1 MIGVK
6 RSYGIITIDEEKCQ
20 GCVNCMM
27 SCRTEAIRIFEG
39 KARIVAARC
48 IYCGKCFRDCPE
60 NAITSRTHG
69 LEDLKHFKYTICIP
83 SSTIYSQ
90 FPSESA
96 PNRILCA
103 LKALGFDEVAE
114 EAIGAEEASIVT
126 QEYLKGYQGPY
137 PLISSFCPAIIRLIQ
152 IRFPNFVDQVNPLI
166 LPAEIV
172 AKDIRKA
179 KAKELGIKEEELGIF
194 YLAPCPAKMVAI
206 TKTETK
212 EQSYID
218 GAISIAEIYGQLLAA
233 LREVSAE
240 EDLRKASGTGIGWAV
255 KGGEIRELER
265 QHSLRDDKESIV
277 VDGIKNAINVLDEIE
292 NGRLRNVEFIEA
304 RACPEGCVGGALTVA
319 DRYVSRG
326 RIRKLMLSE
335 EKGSAVDRAEVMRRF
350 KKGYY
355 FFEKGLKPRPF
366 AGRLDPDP
374 IKAVEKMKLR
384 DEIHSSLPGL
394 DCGACGAP
402 NCRAFADD
410 VVQGRAEVTD
420 CIFKWREG
428 VKNLAREVTQ
438 WAEKRPHSLPKRG
451 K

>member
-1 MIGVK
+1 MK

-27 SCRTEAIRIFEG
+27 SCRTEAVRIFEG
-39 KARIVAARC
+39 KARIIADRC

-60 NAITSRTHG
+60 NAITSPTHG
-69 LEDLKHFKYTICIP
+69 LTDLKHFRYTVVIP

-90 FPSESA
+90 FPGESA

-103 LKALGFDEVAE
+103 LKSLGFDEVAE

-126 QEYLKGYQGPY
+126 QEYLKGYRGPY
-137 PLISSFCPAIIRLIQ
+137 PLISSLCPAIIRLVQ
-152 IRFPNFVDQVNPLI
+152 IRFPNFVDQINPI
-166 LPAEIV
+166 DLPAKIV
-172 AKDIRKA
+172 ARDIRKT
-179 KAKELGIKEEELGIF
+179 KAQELGIKGEELGVF
-194 YLAPCPAKMVAI
+194 YLVPCPAKMVAV

-212 EQSYID
+212 EQSSID
-218 GAISIAEIYGQLLAA
+218 GVISIAEIYGQVLAA

-240 EDLRKASGTGIGWAV
+240 EDLQRASGEGIGWAV

-265 QHSLRDDKESIV
+265 RQSLRGDKESIV

-292 NGRLRNVEFIEA
+292 NGKLRNVEFIEA

-326 RIRKLMLSE
+326 RIRKLMLSHD
-335 EKGSAVDRAEVMRRF
+335 KKSAVNRAEVVRRF
-350 KKGYY
+350 KKGCY
-355 FFEKGLKPRPF
+355 FFEQGLKPRPF
-366 AGRLDPDP
+366 AGRLDADP
-374 IKAVEKMKLR
+374 LKAVEKMKGR
-384 DEIHSSLPGL
+384 DEIHASLPGL

-410 VVQGRAEVTD
+410 VVQGRAEITD

-428 VKNLAREVTQ
+428 VKDLAREVMQ
-438 WAEKRPHSLPKRG
+438 LAEKRPHSLPKRG
-451 K
+451 R

>member
-1 MIGVK
+1 MIRMK
-6 RSYGIITIDEEKCQ
+6 RSYGIITIDEDKCQ
-20 GCVNCMM
+20 GCVNCIM
-27 SCRTEAIRIFEG
+27 SCRTEAVRIFEG

-69 LEDLKHFKYTICIP
+69 LADLKDFKYTICIP
-83 SSTIYSQ
+83 SSTIYAQ
-90 FPSESA
+90 FPGEGA

-103 LKALGFDEVAE
+103 LKSLGFDYVYE
-114 EAIGAEEASIVT
+114 EAIGAEVASIAT
-126 QEYLKGYQGPY
+126 QEYLKAYQGPY
-137 PLISSFCPAIIRLIQ
+137 PLISSLCPAIIRLIQ
-152 IRFPNFVDQVNPLI
+152 IRFPHFVDQINPI
-166 LPAEIV
+166 DLPAEIV

-179 KAKELGIKEEELGIF
+179 KARELGIKEEELGIF
-194 YLAPCPAKMVAI
+194 YLVPCPATMVAI

-212 EQSYID
+212 ERSNID
-218 GAISIAEIYGQLLAA
+218 RVISIADIYGQLLAA
-233 LREVSAE
+233 LREVRKE
-240 EDLRKASGTGIGWAV
+240 EDLQQASGAGIGWAV

-265 QHSLRDDKESIV
+265 QQCLRGDKESIV

-292 NGRLRNVEFIEA
+292 NGKLRNVEFIEA

-326 RIRKLMLSE
+326 RIRKLMLSN
-335 EKGSAVDRAEVMRRF
+335 EKASAVTRAEVVKRF

-366 AGRLDPDP
+366 AGRLDADP
-374 IKAVEKMKLR
+374 LKAVEKMKVR
-384 DEIHSSLPGL
+384 DEIHASLPGL

-428 VKNLAREVTQ
+428 VKDLAREVMQ
-438 WAEKRPHSLPKRG
+438 LAEKRPHSLPKRG
-451 K
+451 R

>member
-1 MIGVK
+1 MK
-6 RSYGIITIDEEKCQ
+6 RSYGIITIDEDKCQ

-27 SCRTEAIRIFEG
+27 SCRTEAVRIFEG
-39 KARIVAARC
+39 KARIVTDRC

-60 NAITSRTHG
+60 HAITSRTHG
-69 LEDLKHFKYTICIP
+69 LEDLKRYKRTICIP

-90 FPSESA
+90 FPGEGA

-103 LKALGFDEVAE
+103 LKALGFDAVCE
-114 EAIGAEEASIVT
+114 EAVGAEEASIVT
-126 QEYLKGYQGPY
+126 QEYLKGYRGPY
-137 PLISSFCPAIIRLIQ
+137 PLISSLCPAIIRLIQ
-152 IRFPNFVDQVNPLI
+152 IRFPNFVDQINPLE

-172 AKDIRKA
+172 AKDIRDA
-179 KAKELGIKEEELGIF
+179 KAEELGVKKEELGIF
-194 YLAPCPAKMVAI
+194 YLVPCPAKMVAV

-218 GAISIAEIYGQLLAA
+218 GVISISDIYGELLTA
-233 LREVSAE
+233 LREVWEE
-240 EDLRKASGTGIGWAV
+240 EDLQKATGAGIGWAV

-265 QHSLRDDKESIV
+265 QRCLRDDKESIV
-277 VDGIKNAINVLDEIE
+277 VDGIKNVINVLDEIE
-292 NGRLRNVEFIEA
+292 NGKLRNVEFIEA

-326 RIRKLMLSE
+326 RIRKLMYSD
-335 EKGSAVDRAEVMRRF
+335 EKASVVGRAEVVRRF
-350 KKGYY
+350 KEGYY
-355 FFEKGLKPRPF
+355 FFEKGLKPKPF
-366 AGRLDPDP
+366 ADRLDPDP
-374 IKAVEKMKLR
+374 LKAVEKMKLR

-402 NCRAFADD
+402 HCRALADD

-428 VKNLAREVTQ
+428 VKDLAKEVMQ

-451 K
+451 T